1 MCLVF
6 QTLLISASSSKKN
19 WAQTATGVECSCN
32 TFFKI
37 LIFYKTF
44 IVVGELAQMVERPL
58 RMREVPGSMPGFSNL
73 ITSKIIFFFLFS
85 HT

>member
-32 TFFKI
+32 TFNFFKI
-37 LIFYKTF
+37 LIFYEIF

-73 ITSKIIFFFLFS
+73 ITSKIIFFFFV
-85 HT
+85 